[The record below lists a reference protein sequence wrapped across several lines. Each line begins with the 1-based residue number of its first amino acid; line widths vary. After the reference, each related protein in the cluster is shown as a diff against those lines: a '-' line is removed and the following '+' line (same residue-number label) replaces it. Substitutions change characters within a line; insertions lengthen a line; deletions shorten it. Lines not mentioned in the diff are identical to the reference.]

1 LRWTGHV
8 ARMVDRRGVYS
19 VLVGKPEGKRPLGKA
34 MRRWE
39 DNLIII
45 RLMPDS

>member
-19 VLVGKPEGKRPLGKA
+19 VLVGKPEVKRPLVKA

-45 RLMPDS
+45 SLMQDS